1 MSNIFHSLQNDI
13 AMDTKISDSN
23 SEKEKLLIDVMLMMI
38 GYLKDQAIERIQKR
52 FPDLEL
58 KDFYWVI
65 TVPALWNDQT
75 VVLYRDLVIEV
86 R

>member
-1 MSNIFHSLQNDI
+1 MSNVFYSLQNDI

-23 SEKEKLLIDVMLMMI
+23 SEKEKLLIDIMLMMI
-38 GYLKDQAIERIQKR
+38 RYLKDQAIERIQKR